1 VARVTGG
8 IQNTGVSYGDSTA
21 NIQLDGLVELVQ
33 QLKDFE
39 AVDLQKE
46 LKVSADTIGTQLIQ
60 SIGKAYP
67 VNPLSGWGGP
77 RTSKLNDDPKGIQK
91 WRQGGRL
98 QWIRSDMVAGLV
110 KQTGLKRIKGGKA
123 GNIGVGV
130 STQSRFLT
138 IVQKNAAASVFEF
151 AGGVS
156 PNSNLGKAI
165 NSKFGT
171 LPRKPMWRTIDANL
185 NKIES
190 SFKDA
195 IQRVETEYT
204 RRKNTKGLG

>member
-60 SIGKAYP
+60 AMGRAYP
-67 VNPLSGWGGP
+67 VSPLSGWGGS
-77 RTSKLNDDPKGIQK
+77 RTRKLTDDPKGYQK
-91 WRQGGRL
+91 WRSGGRL

-110 KQTGLKRIKGGKA
+110 KQTGLKRIKCGKA
-123 GNIGVGV
+123 GNIGVGI

-138 IVQKNAAASVFEF
+138 IVQ
-151 AGGVS
+151 
-156 PNSNLGKAI
+156 
-165 NSKFGT
+165 
-171 LPRKPMWRTIDANL
+171 
-185 NKIES
+185 NKQ
-190 SFKDA
+190 D
-195 IQRVETEYT
+195 
-204 RRKNTKGLG
+204 